1 MCRVGNAYEHSAALG
16 LQDSMGHFAVGLQF
30 DALLVDVGV
39 AGSVID
45 VLAGQGQPLLL
56 LLEQI
61 VSNRDN
67 RNIFEIYVQGQRCV

>member
-1 MCRVGNAYEHSAALG
+1 
-16 LQDSMGHFAVGLQF
+16 MGHFAVGLQF